1 MDPRNFDAALTGAL
15 REHTWGASRPF
26 ENVTATVTVA
36 PVSFTGDYAVDLRVR
51 VKPRK
56 VVVHSRYITV
66 PSDVTDV
73 GSRASI
79 QTRDLY
85 YAHGDG
91 ATISILLDALRSA
104 VREAA
109 PRLYEADPRIGSC
122 DKDYP
127 YVPLFDPPN
136 GVTAMRR
143 FSGCALCGQA
153 VPDPGGLGYR
163 AWGGGNIGWV
173 HPTCLVGV
181 YP

>member
-1 MDPRNFDAALTGAL
+1 MNPRLYDTALTGAL
-15 REHTWGASRPF
+15 RELAWGASRPF
-26 ENVTATVTVA
+26 DNVTATVSATHNQ
-36 PVSFTGDYAVDLRVR
+36 FTGDYVVDLRVR

-56 VVVHSRYITV
+56 VAVHQRYITV
-66 PSDVTDV
+66 PAEVTDV
-73 GSRASI
+73 DARASLASMALS
-79 QTRDLY
+79 DVY
-85 YAHGDG
+85 GSG
-91 ATISILLDALRSA
+91 ALFSLLSETLRSA

-136 GVTAMRR
+136 GVAAMRR
-143 FSGCALCGQA
+143 LSGCALCGQA
-153 VPDPGGLGYR
+153 VPDPGGAGYR